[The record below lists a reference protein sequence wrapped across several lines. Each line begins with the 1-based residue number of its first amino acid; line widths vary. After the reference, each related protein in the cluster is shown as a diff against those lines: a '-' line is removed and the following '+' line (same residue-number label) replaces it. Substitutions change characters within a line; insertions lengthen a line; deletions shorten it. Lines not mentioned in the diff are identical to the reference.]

1 MGSVVWVLQAM
12 RSMLE
17 EEGSSGTL
25 EPMWNFDEKE
35 KMSFLGMEGG
45 TNKAC
50 LSILWGQRQV
60 HPVYHH
66 TPESSTALIDVQ
78 QKVMNKWYVVGAQ

>member
-1 MGSVVWVLQAM
+1 M

-50 LSILWGQRQV
+50 LSILRGQRQV

-66 TPESSTALIDVQ
+66 TPESSTESNTALIDVQ
-78 QKVMNKWYVVGAQ
+78 QKVMNK

>member
-1 MGSVVWVLQAM
+1 M

-50 LSILWGQRQV
+50 LSIL
-60 HPVYHH
+60 
-66 TPESSTALIDVQ
+66 
-78 QKVMNKWYVVGAQ
+78 